1 MMKIGNVTLKNNV
14 LLAPMAGVT
23 DLAFRTICDRF
34 GAGLSYT
41 EMVSAKA
48 LSFEDKKTNTLMQTA
63 NLPTAVQLFGSDP
76 DIMGKVIKE
85 AEKHCLF
92 TDINMGCPAP
102 KIAGNG
108 EGSALMKD
116 LCKAEKIID
125 SVCKNATKP
134 VTVKMRSGWDSDHIN
149 AVELARIAQRCG
161 VAAITVHGRTRE
173 QYYSG
178 KADRNII
185 RRVCESVS
193 IPVIAN
199 GDIFTAEDAKA
210 MLEETGAAAVMIG
223 RGAQGNPWIFSQINE
238 LFECGKVSSIP
249 TPKERIAM
257 AIEHITLLCSLKGEY
272 IGIREARKHAS
283 WYIKGLSGAAALRN
297 KINTATTLV
306 QMESILSLLV
316 KDLV

>member
-1 MMKIGNVTLKNNV
+1 MMNIGNVTLKNNIF
-14 LLAPMAGVT
+14 LAPMAGVT
-23 DLAFRTICDRF
+23 DLAFRIICDRY

-48 LSFEDKKTNTLMQTA
+48 LSFSDKKTNSLMRTE

-76 DIMGKVIKE
+76 LIMAAGVVE
-85 AEKHCLF
+85 AEKMGLF

-116 LCKAEKIID
+116 LHKAERIQG
-125 SVCKNATKP
+125 SVCDKATKP
-134 VTVKMRSGWDSDHIN
+134 VSVKMRSGWDSEHIN
-149 AVELARIAQRCG
+149 AVELARIAQSCG
-161 VAAITVHGRTRE
+161 VSAITVHGRTRE

-185 RRVCESVS
+185 RKVCEAVT

-199 GDIFTAEDAKA
+199 GDIFSAEDAA
-210 MLEETGAAAVMIG
+210 SMLRETGAAAVMVG

-238 LFECGKVSSIP
+238 LFTEGKVITEPS
-249 TPKERIAM
+249 PKEKISQAM
-257 AIEHITLLCSLKGEY
+257 EHITLLCTIKGEY

-283 WYIKGLSGAAALRN
+283 WYIKGLSGAAQLRN
-297 KINTATTLV
+297 KINGATRLDE
-306 QMESILSLLV
+306 MNDILQELL
-316 KDLV
+316 